1 MFLQS
6 SFHDTLFKE
15 PETSDEYSRDMELSD
30 CEFPTQIFTREDT
43 VFSAS
48 FSKSPNDR
56 TTPDFSSS
64 KTDEGNFCSIV
75 IVFLLFMKIVTF
87 YGSNIFWV
95 NYFQPEK
102 RAGKLVVFLM
112 KSTSFFS
119 VGFLDEI

>member
-1 MFLQS
+1 MVAFSPQIKFVLQS

-64 KTDEGNFCSIV
+64 KTDEGNLCTTV
-75 IVFLLFMKIVTF
+75 N
-87 YGSNIFWV
+87 GSDATIGFTVRFKDQNF
-95 NYFQPEK
+95 NHL
-102 RAGKLVVFLM
+102 KLGHCRML
-112 KSTSFFS
+112 
-119 VGFLDEI
+119 

>member
-1 MFLQS
+1 MFLQT

-75 IVFLLFMKIVTF
+75 NGNDLSFLLLMKIVTF
-87 YGSNIFWV
+87 FGSNVFWI

-102 RAGKLVVFLM
+102 RAGKLVVF
-112 KSTSFFS
+112 
-119 VGFLDEI
+119 DEI